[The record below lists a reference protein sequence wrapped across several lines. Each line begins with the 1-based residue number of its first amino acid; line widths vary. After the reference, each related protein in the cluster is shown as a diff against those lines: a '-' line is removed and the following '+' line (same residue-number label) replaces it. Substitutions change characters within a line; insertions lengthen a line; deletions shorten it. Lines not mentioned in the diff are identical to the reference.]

1 MWIGW
6 LIIAGICFVI
16 EIYTVGFFV
25 FWFGVGALF
34 ALLVSLFTDS
44 LFIQAI
50 VFVISS
56 SLLLLLTKPIMKK
69 FGKDTKT
76 TPTNVYGIIG
86 KEGFVIEDIENM
98 NCSGKIKVNGEV
110 WSATSSDDLKK
121 DTKVKVVNVH
131 GVKAE
136 VKAIEK

>member
-16 EIYTVGFFV
+16 EIYTIGFFV

-50 VFVISS
+50 VFIVSS

-69 FGKDTKT
+69 IGKDTKT

-86 KEGFVIEDIENM
+86 KEGFVIEDIENV

-110 WSATSSDDLKK
+110 WSATSSDNIKK
-121 DTKVKVVNVH
+121 DTKVKVINVK

-136 VKAIEK
+136 VEQI

>member
-16 EIYTVGFFV
+16 EIYTIGFFV
-25 FWFGVGALF
+25 FWFGVGAFF

-50 VFVISS
+50 VFIVSS

-69 FGKDTKT
+69 IGKDTKT

-98 NCSGKIKVNGEV
+98 NCSGKIKVNGEI
-110 WSATSSDDLKK
+110 WSATSTDNIKK
-121 DTKVKVVNVH
+121 DARVKVIDVN

-136 VKAIEK
+136 VKQI